1 MIQKILSPIIIM
13 AYIVV
18 IYLTEGLN
26 LAIKFLLFSIIP
38 LTLIW
43 FNAEIGG
50 FIMKQWLDDHEI
62 KGMSPCFL
70 IRITGWGLI
79 IFSILFV
86 FIFKIF

>member
-1 MIQKILSPIIIM
+1 MIQKFLSVLVIG

-18 IYLTEGLN
+18 LYVSEGAQ

-62 KGMSPCFL
+62 KWLSPCFF

-79 IFSILFV
+79 AFSILYII
-86 FIFKIF
+86 IFR